1 MFRVIFDR
9 NGKNEMD
16 ADVGYTDV
24 NIGMQDDNF
33 EAGETAFI
41 FDGTSLKEY
50 KGVQTCVANRKVGA
64 VLT

>member
-1 MFRVIFDR
+1 MFRFIFDR

-16 ADVGYTDV
+16 VPVGYSNI
-24 NIGMQDDNF
+24 NIGMQDTNF